1 MLNRLAAAL
10 MIFLAAGLAQAQAP
24 AQPAAGVEYRELAS
38 ALPTDVPG
46 KIEVIE
52 FFWYGCPHCYN
63 FEPVLDP
70 WLKKLPKD
78 VLFRRLPAMFN
89 QEYAQGARAYYAL
102 DAIGEAERL
111 HKALFEAV
119 HTGSR
124 LRVADEA
131 ALTEWLGQHG
141 VDTKKFAAAYRSFS
155 VEGKLKRAAQLT
167 QAYKIEGV
175 PTMAVN
181 GKYVVVTDNIRSF
194 DRLLGVTDYLIE
206 QARKKEGKAAP
217 KK

>member
-1 MLNRLAAAL
+1 MLKQLAAAL
-10 MIFLAAGLAQAQAP
+10 IVFFVAGVAQAQP
-24 AQPAAGVEYRELAS
+24 TAGVEYRNLAT
-38 ALPTDVPG
+38 AQPTDSPG
-46 KIEVIE
+46 KIEVLE

-63 FEPVLDP
+63 FEPVITP
-70 WLKKLPKD
+70 WVKKLPKD
-78 VLFRRLPAMFN
+78 VQFRRMPAMFN
-89 QEYAQGARAYYAL
+89 DEYAQGARAFYAL
-102 DAIGEAERL
+102 EVIGEEERL

-131 ALTEWLGQHG
+131 ALTEWLGKHG

-175 PTMAVN
+175 PSMAVN
-181 GKYVVVTDNIRSF
+181 GKYVVNTDNIKSF
-194 DRLLGVTDYLIE
+194 EHLLATTDFLIE
-206 QARKKEGKAAP
+206 QSRKKGGKAP
-217 KK
+217 QK